1 LGSGATE
8 SHGGLALGLV
18 IDSAGIQ
25 KRKKREVWDRTK
37 QLADAAVKRDWDNNF
52 VTHAPDGNRPTTTLE
67 AQMGRP
73 LNRLQFEQ
81 RLKLCNSNLFT
92 ETSTAFPDKAGIYT
106 VMDLPDELGVL
117 RKQKKFVT
125 GIMNGFM
132 PEFSVRHVEYEDVPN
147 PASPGEMTR
156 REKFIGETRGWRT
169 AVATLLRSGLL
180 TYESVQKNF
189 ETQKGQE
196 SRNWKLLTT

>member
-1 LGSGATE
+1 MPK
-8 SHGGLALGLV
+8 SHLV
-18 IDSAGIQ
+18 IDTAGKQ
-25 KRKKREVWDRTK
+25 KRAKREVWDRTK
-37 QLADAAVKRDWDNNF
+37 QMADAAVKRDWDNNF
-52 VTHAPDGNRPTTTLE
+52 VTHAPDGERPTTTLE

-92 ETSTAFPDKAGIYT
+92 ETSTAFPDKAGVYA
-106 VMDLPDELGVL
+106 VVNLPDELGVL

-147 PASPGEMTR
+147 PANPAETTK
-156 REKFIGETRGWRT
+156 REKFVGETRGWRT
-169 AVATLLRSGLL
+169 ALATLIRSGF
-180 TYESVQKNF
+180 TDKESATKHF
-189 ETQKGQE
+189 ELNKGQE
-196 SRNWKLLTT
+196 SRNWHLLTT